1 MEILILFLLILL
13 NGIFSMSEIA
23 LVSAKKF
30 RLENLTKKGSA
41 NARKAIALAEK
52 PNTFLSTVQIGI
64 TLIGILTG
72 IYSGDKITEDVKV
85 FVSRLEPLQQYS
97 DSISVVLVLVVLTF
111 FSIVFGE
118 LIPKRIGLIFPE
130 KIAVIMARPMT
141 LLSTIA
147 KPFIWLLTK
156 TNNFVLGI
164 FGINEKNDGLVTEEE
179 IKAML
184 QQSVEGGDVKIIEQ
198 NIVERVF
205 ALGDRRVRE
214 LMTPRKDLIYF
225 DITDGL
231 QMIKEK
237 SNIESHSIYPVVD
250 KNLDNLIGYVSVKE
264 LFSQVTDYE
273 EFQLRAFIREPLFV
287 HENTAAYRVLEQFK
301 TKRIHYAFVVD
312 EYGSL
317 EGLIA
322 MDDLMDVLIG
332 DATEYGQRD
341 MQISE
346 NTDGS
351 LILDG
356 QFSYYEL
363 LQKLELEDEYE
374 PGDYSTVGGFL
385 ISQLQHFPKEREEVF
400 WNDYVFTVLKTDKK
414 RIEKVSV
421 KPAADQT

>member
-1 MEILILFLLILL
+1 
-13 NGIFSMSEIA
+13 MSEIA

-30 RLENLTKKGSA
+30 KLENLAKKGSA

-85 FVSRLEPLQQYS
+85 FISRLEPLQQYS

-130 KIAVIMARPMT
+130 KIAVMMAKPMT

-264 LFSQVTDYE
+264 LFSKVTDYE
-273 EFQLRAFIREPLFV
+273 EFQLKPFIREPLFV

-322 MDDLMDVLIG
+322 MDDLMDALIG

>member
-1 MEILILFLLILL
+1 
-13 NGIFSMSEIA
+13 MSEIA

-30 RLENLTKKGSA
+30 KLENLAKKGSA

-85 FVSRLEPLQQYS
+85 YVSRLEPLQQYS

-111 FSIVFGE
+111 SSIVLGE

-130 KIAVIMARPMT
+130 KIAVMMAKPMT

-264 LFSQVTDYE
+264 LFSKVTDYE
-273 EFQLRAFIREPLFV
+273 EFQLKPFIREPLFV

-322 MDDLMDVLIG
+322 MDDLMDALIG

>member
-1 MEILILFLLILL
+1 
-13 NGIFSMSEIA
+13 MSEIA

-30 RLENLTKKGSA
+30 KLENLAKKGSA

-111 FSIVFGE
+111 FSIVLGE

-130 KIAVIMARPMT
+130 KIAVMMAKPMT

-273 EFQLRAFIREPLFV
+273 EFQLRAFIKEPLFV

-322 MDDLMDVLIG
+322 MDDLMDALIG

-351 LILDG
+351 FILDG

-374 PGDYSTVGGFL
+374 PGDYNTVGGFL
-385 ISQLQHFPKEREEVF
+385 ISQLQHFPKEREEVS

>member
-1 MEILILFLLILL
+1 
-13 NGIFSMSEIA
+13 MSEIA

-30 RLENLTKKGSA
+30 KFENLATKGSA
-41 NARKAIALAEK
+41 NAEKVIPPAEK

-64 TLIGILTG
+64 TLIGIFTG
-72 IYSGDKITEDVKV
+72 VYSGDKITEDVKV
-85 FVSRLEPLQQYS
+85 FLSRFESLQQYS
-97 DSISVVLVLVVLTF
+97 DSISVVLVLVILTF

-118 LIPKRIGLIFPE
+118 LIPKRMGLIFPE
-130 KIAVIMARPMT
+130 KIAVMMAKPIT

-147 KPFIWLLTK
+147 KPFIWLLTS

-164 FGINEKNDGLVTEEE
+164 FGIKEKNDGLVTEEE

-184 QQSVEGGDVKIIEQ
+184 HQSVEGGDVKIIEH

-214 LMTPRKDLIYF
+214 LITPRKDLIYF

-264 LFSQVTDYE
+264 LFSQVTDSE
-273 EFQLRAFIREPLFV
+273 EFQLRSFISEPLFV

-301 TKRIHYAFVVD
+301 TKRIYYAFVVD
-312 EYGSL
+312 EYGFL

-322 MDDLMDVLIG
+322 MDDLMDALIG
-332 DATEYGQRD
+332 DATDYGQRE

-351 LILDG
+351 FILDG

-374 PGDYSTVGGFL
+374 PGDYNTVGGFL
-385 ISQLQHFPKEREEVF
+385 ISQLQHFPKEGEIFF
-400 WNDYVFTVLKTDKK
+400 WNDCVLTILKTDKK

-421 KPAADQT
+421 KPAVEKT

>member
-1 MEILILFLLILL
+1 
-13 NGIFSMSEIA
+13 MSEIA

-30 RLENLTKKGSA
+30 KLENLAKKGSA

-130 KIAVIMARPMT
+130 KIAVLMAKPMT

-264 LFSQVTDYE
+264 LFSKVTDYE

-322 MDDLMDVLIG
+322 MDDLMDALIG

-385 ISQLQHFPKEREEVF
+385 ISQLQHFPKEREEVM
-400 WNDYVFTVLKTDKK
+400 WNDYIFTVLKTDKK